1 LGSSEQL
8 TVAALLSEL
17 AADTPAPGGGAA
29 AALAGALAAG
39 LVEMAAGTSRPE
51 HATRAAALRAHV
63 VSLADEDAAAY
74 TRVIDAQRAAARDAD
89 RIAAALSAA
98 SDVPLAIAEA
108 AAELA
113 ELAAELAT
121 TGRASLRGDAVAG
134 ALLAEAATAAAG
146 RLVEINLADA
156 PADPR
161 AARARDLADRAARAR
176 QSALAAG

>member
-8 TVAALLSEL
+8 TVGALLSAL

-39 LVEMAAGTSRPE
+39 LVEMAAGASRPE
-51 HATRAAALRAHV
+51 HATRAAAARARAV
-63 VSLADEDAAAY
+63 ELADEDAAAY
-74 TRVIDAQRAAARDAD
+74 TRVIAARREAAGDAD
-89 RIAAALSAA
+89 RLAAALSAA

-108 AAELA
+108 AAEMA
-113 ELAAELAT
+113 ELAAELAV

-134 ALLAEAATAAAG
+134 ALLAEAATAAAA
-146 RLVEINLADA
+146 RLVEINLDGA

-161 AARARDLADRAARAR
+161 GAQARDMAGRAAQAR
-176 QSALAAG
+176 GRALAGG